1 MAAILSCCNR
11 PKEFLPFFR
20 APASSFGR
28 TMKALRR
35 SRRRSFEATR
45 FSFRRTASPHCGLFP
60 VASWGKQF
68 LMGQIGISMPTGST
82 FQSDTTPVSGGLA
95 AQLPYPMQTGSGT
108 WDVIAAV
115 TYQGQGNLLSW
126 GAQAKGIIRTGTND
140 NGYRLGNNYLGTA
153 WGAVKITRN
162 FSASLRGGYRR
173 VENITGKD
181 QFLTDPVT
189 FMTPGGP
196 QVRPAA
202 QFVPTADPNL
212 RAGSYGDVGVG
223 INFYLPSG
231 PLHDLRL
238 TAEGSI
244 PVYQKLDGPQ
254 LETDWMLMLGAQ
266 YTIELGTGH

>member
-1 MAAILSCCNR
+1 MGDFKLS
-11 PKEFLPFFR
+11 
-20 APASSFGR
+20 
-28 TMKALRR
+28 
-35 SRRRSFEATR
+35 
-45 FSFRRTASPHCGLFP
+45 GLFP

-238 TAEGSI
+238 TAEGII